1 MLVFVFISLRSTL
14 SVILSLS
21 IGLQIAD
28 RIDVGDDF
36 LHWVT
41 KVILPHDWSDSSR
54 ILSCDWSL
62 VRSQQIMLSQ
72 VTLAHTALAAG
83 HFTELGEG
91 PVRGLGQVRD
101 GHPLGLVGPQPL
113 HSAHHPVIV
122 PGLSRLSHVV
132 TGPLRVPLVPGLV
145 LSGAHARVCLKR
157 QNLLNMLI
165 YLDENQNTSQS

>member
-1 MLVFVFISLRSTL
+1 MLVFVFIGLRSTL
-14 SVILSLS
+14 SIILSLS
-21 IGLQIAD
+21 IGLQIARID

-83 HFTELGEG
+83 HLTELGEG

-101 GHPLGLVGPQPL
+101 GHPVGLVGPQPL

-132 TGPLRVPLVPGLV
+132 TGPLRVPLVLGLV
-145 LSGAHARVCLKR
+145 LPSAHAGVSLKYDK
-157 QNLLNMLI
+157 I
-165 YLDENQNTSQS
+165 C